1 MLGDTTLT
9 ALLSKEG
16 SALINV
22 KFFRGDRDL
31 ISKDE
36 MTEQAHSALTQHKM
50 GTATV
55 SSTIDEGDEGV
66 SLDEFLSRL

>member
-55 SSTIDEGDEGV
+55 TSTIDEGDEGV